1 MIITHVKTDR
11 IKEALRFHSELLPN
25 GYHTYGAHRGIIS
38 NSSSALQKF
47 LNPAHR
53 KAHNQCYYRL
63 TELLQFTNPYSIPA
77 TQDRQSGCNNDCS
90 QSIPFHLLRRLQLLR
105 QGVKIKKQTTL
116 ASRPT
121 SKRGCLLYQLSINRL

>member
-1 MIITHVKTDR
+1 MIFTHDKTNR
-11 IKEALRFHSELLPN
+11 IKGTLRFHSELLPN
-25 GYHTYGAHRGIIS
+25 GYLTYGAHRGFIS

-53 KAHNQCYYRL
+53 KAHSRCYYRL
-63 TELLQFTNPYSIPA
+63 TELLQFTHPYSIPA
-77 TQDRQSGCNNDCS
+77 TQDRQSGCNNGCC

-116 ASRPT
+116 TSRPT